1 MAKMYSF
8 NPILVLSKN
17 NSSNKLLNERHKS
30 TKLARYFLAKIQ
42 ITRHKIKIK
51 RELPIKNKQSL

>member
-30 TKLARYFLAKIQ
+30 TKLARYFRAKYQ
-42 ITRHKIKIK
+42 ITRHKIKINK
-51 RELPIKNKQSL
+51 ALPI

>member
-17 NSSNKLLNERHKS
+17 NSSNKLLNARHKS
-30 TKLARYFLAKIQ
+30 TKLARYFLNEIQ
-42 ITRHKIKIK
+42 IIRHSIKIK